1 MGTLEE
7 AIVAYFRP
15 YSRLD
20 SVSRCRVAKFTRLCA
35 TVCGAF
41 DCNTGSN
48 YCPEGVARR
57 SYNFPRVGGCTFF
70 LFLFQYKSHA
80 CFLSFSLSF
89 LPFVEAVLLPF
100 SLTPRLIDLIGKFE
114 PRIIEGLKFPTELV
128 LAIILA
134 SIFNSPLQAVFLLLC
149 FIFTVFL
156 KAQ

>member
-70 LFLFQYKSHA
+70 LFLLQYKSHA

-89 LPFVEAVLLPF
+89 FCFRRSRASPFF
-100 SLTPRLIDLIGKFE
+100 SYSAFHRSHRKIRAANNRGSQVPNGARPCYHPR
-114 PRIIEGLKFPTELV
+114 
-128 LAIILA
+128 
-134 SIFNSPLQAVFLLLC
+134 FNFQ
-149 FIFTVFL
+149 FTVTSCVFIVVFYL
-156 KAQ
+156 YCVS